1 MSLEFVLINLL
12 GLLAIVQ
19 ELRIRRL
26 EKELK

>member
-26 EKELK
+26 KKELK

>member
-26 EKELK
+26 EKELR

>member
-19 ELRIRRL
+19 ELRIRHL

>member
-1 MSLEFVLINLL
+1 MELEFVLIIILTV
-12 GLLAIVQ
+12 LASVQ

>member
-19 ELRIRRL
+19 KLRIRRL